1 MSGALP
7 DTQLKGRIS
16 SLPPKRE
23 KPPEGGEEKKMKR
36 LLGTLVVLSVLLFVF
51 AMGVHAA
58 PSTYLEQDN
67 NKGM

>member
-1 MSGALP
+1 VHCRTLNSRAGSP
-7 DTQLKGRIS
+7 VFH
-16 SLPPKRE
+16 PRE

-58 PSTYLEQDN
+58 PSTYLDQDN